1 MGYRHYMYIVKR
13 ERIDQVK
20 NLTYDELK
28 KYAAQN
34 GCLDEDDEDGFGC
47 YSFLYDLA
55 EQNVFHE
62 FGKHYENA
70 ENIYKLGTPLFV
82 LPDTQEY
89 FEEYQPYVVNQDAVL
104 CAIEDYRQKIVK
116 WYKGLLMTQEEYD
129 ASLELWERNN
139 IPQEQRIKNHLEH
152 QLDEWENEF
161 GFTAID
167 LYIESNKIVRS
178 WLYEYEIFELVHQLK
193 TMDWENN
200 TLLFYG
206 W

>member
-1 MGYRHYMYIVKR
+1 MGYRHYMYIVKK

-28 KYAAQN
+28 RYAVQN
-34 GCLDEDDEDGFGC
+34 GCLNEDDEDDFSD
-47 YSFLYDLA
+47 YSFLADLA
-55 EQNVFHE
+55 ERNIFHE
-62 FGKHYENA
+62 FGKYYENA
-70 ENIYKLGTPLFV
+70 ENIYKLGTPLFSH
-82 LPDTQEY
+82 PDTQKH
-89 FEEYQPYVVNQDAVL
+89 FEEYQPYVVEQDAVL

-116 WYKGLLMTQEEYD
+116 WYKGLLMPQEEYD
-129 ASLELWERNN
+129 ASLEWWERNN

-152 QLDEWENEF
+152 QLDEWENKF

-167 LYIESNKIVRS
+167 LDMKSNKIIRS